1 VSGENGLVLITYG
14 GYATEDPQSGG
25 ALRDAGYELSWHP
38 RESDRTP
45 DELAE
50 LVAGAVAAI
59 ADADP
64 FDASVL
70 ARAPKLRVIA
80 RTGVGLDSIDLA
92 AATEAGVAVTT
103 TPNVNNETVADHAL
117 ALILATVRRIIE
129 QDASV
134 RAGGWRMHGERGA
147 RQLHQATVGIFG
159 YGAIGRAVGRRLA
172 GFGANVIAYDPV
184 LSEADVPLVSL
195 DELISSSDIITIHS
209 PLNDATRGIFSAQL
223 IGAMKPGAILVNT
236 GRGPIVD
243 EDALADALEA
253 GHLRAAGLDV
263 FETEPPVGTRILS
276 VPNVTA
282 SPHHAGTSD
291 VSNLG
296 MSRVATACVL
306 TILGGGSPPS
316 LVNPDALM
324 NARR

>member
-1 VSGENGLVLITYG
+1 MSGESGLVLVTYG
-14 GYATEDPQSGG
+14 GYATDDPESGG

-50 LVAGAVAAI
+50 LVADAVAAI

-92 AATEAGVAVTT
+92 AATAAGVAVTT
-103 TPNVNNETVADHAL
+103 TPNINNETVADHAL
-117 ALILATVRRIIE
+117 ALILATLRRIIE
-129 QDASV
+129 QDLSV

-172 GFGANVIAYDPV
+172 GFGANVIAFDPV

-195 DELISSSDIITIHS
+195 DELVSSSDIITIHS
-209 PLNDATRGIFSAQL
+209 PLNDETRGIFSAQL
-223 IGAMKPGAILVNT
+223 IAAMKPGAILVNT

-243 EDALADALEA
+243 ENALADALER

-306 TILGGGSPPS
+306 TILEGGSPPS
-316 LVNPDALM
+316 LVNPDALA
-324 NARR
+324 NARG

>member
-1 VSGENGLVLITYG
+1 MSGENGLVLVTYG
-14 GYATEDPQSGG
+14 GYATDDPESGG

-50 LVAGAVAAI
+50 LVADAVAAI

-103 TPNVNNETVADHAL
+103 TPNINNETVADHAL
-117 ALILATVRRIIE
+117 ALILATMRRIIE
-129 QDASV
+129 QDLSV

-147 RQLHQATVGIFG
+147 RQLHGATVGIVG
-159 YGAIGRAVGRRLA
+159 YGAIGRAVGRRLH
-172 GFGANVIAYDPV
+172 GFGANVIVYDPV

-195 DELISSSDIITIHS
+195 DELVSWSDVVTIHS
-209 PLNDATRGIFSAQL
+209 PLNDETRGMFSAPL
-223 IGAMKPGAILVNT
+223 IAAMKPGAILVNT

-243 EDALADALEA
+243 EDALADALER

-276 VPNVTA
+276 APNVTA
-282 SPHHAGTSD
+282 SPHHAGTSN
-291 VSNLG
+291 VSNLE

-306 TILGGGSPPS
+306 TIMDGGSPPS
-316 LVNPDALM
+316 LINPESLT